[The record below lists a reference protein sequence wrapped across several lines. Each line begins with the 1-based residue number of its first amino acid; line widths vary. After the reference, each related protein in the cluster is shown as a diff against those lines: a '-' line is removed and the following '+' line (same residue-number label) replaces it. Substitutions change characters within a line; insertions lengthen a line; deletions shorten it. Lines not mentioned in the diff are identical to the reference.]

1 MSDNYLDQL
10 LSEDEN
16 IVLVTR
22 QHWLF
27 LLGQI
32 APELALILL
41 VLVAALLTL
50 SFPLNAAAQPRGHG
64 MGGMG
69 GGHGMG
75 MGGRHGGQVNIPD
88 KLPTPKNQEWIT
100 KLRQILA
107 LEKLS
112 VAQYEADQAKFQANM
127 PYHMIIPQEHW
138 HVDWITQ
145 LLRAYGLSTAVKTP
159 AITPTKSLAD
169 AFETCIKLEANLF
182 APYEWLIANAE
193 DQTSAQ
199 VLSTILW
206 QTRRHYRMFQHQLQM
221 LGVS

>member
-1 MSDNYLDQL
+1 MLKFHRTFL
-10 LSEDEN
+10 L
-16 IVLVTR
+16 
-22 QHWLF
+22 WLF
-27 LLGQI
+27 TVLLI
-32 APELALILL
+32 ITVP
-41 VLVAALLTL
+41 LT
-50 SFPLNAAAQPRGHG
+50 AAAQPRGHG

-88 KLPTPKNQEWIT
+88 KLPPPKNQEWIT

-127 PYHMIIPQEHW
+127 PYHMIIRQEEW

-145 LLRAYGLSTAVKTP
+145 LLKAYGLSAEVKTP
-159 AITPTKSLAD
+159 ALTPTKSLQE
-169 AFETCIKLEANLF
+169 AFEVCIKLEADLF
-182 APYEWLIANAE
+182 APYEWLIQNAE

-199 VLSTILW
+199 VLTTILQ
-206 QTRRHYRMFQHQLQM
+206 QTRMHHRMFQHHLQM
-221 LGVS
+221 LGGG